1 MPPCDR
7 IDNMQAS
14 DGVPPAQ
21 TQADN
26 AASEDASG
34 PTALQESD
42 FLYNSAGLLVG
53 PARQCHTAK
62 GKPKQTFPSEDECR
76 RWIAEHGNGK
86 GIPYR
91 CSFGHV
97 HITNKSWT
105 RPIIQKAPRE
115 T

>member
-1 MPPCDR
+1 MKSSNSEPSAQSERC
-7 IDNMQAS
+7 NS
-14 DGVPPAQ
+14 DCV
-21 TQADN
+21 
-26 AASEDASG
+26 DAK
-34 PTALQESD
+34 PTALQASD

-62 GKPKQTFPSEDECR
+62 GKPKQTFPSEDECL

-91 CSFGHV
+91 CEFGHV
-97 HITNKSWT
+97 HVTNKSWT
-105 RPIIQKAPRE
+105 RPIIQKSPRE